1 MHHFKMEKSIQIAKS
16 VLANMFKI
24 ETIHFEKHLSR
35 SANINEARRFL
46 IFYLYT
52 ECNIK
57 HLHMKKYVPA
67 LTNHAT
73 SIHHFRKM
81 TDLMEMEKGTKNLYT
96 EFRTTMIDHGHSHL
110 MKDYTNAVQDLAVIQ
125 NRLSTLK
132 KMI

>member
-1 MHHFKMEKSIQIAKS
+1 MEKSIQIAKS

>member
-1 MHHFKMEKSIQIAKS
+1 MEKSIQIAKS
-16 VLANMFKI
+16 VLGNMFKI

-52 ECNIK
+52 ECKIK
-57 HLHMKKYVPA
+57 HLHMKKYIPA
-67 LTNHAT
+67 LQNHAT

-81 TDLMEMEKGTKNLYT
+81 SDLMEMEVNTRNLYD
-96 EFRTTMIDHGHSHL
+96 EFKTTMIEQGHSHL
-110 MKDYTNAVQDLAVIQ
+110 MNDYTNAVQDLAAIQ

>member
-1 MHHFKMEKSIQIAKS
+1 MEKSIQIAKS
-16 VLANMFKI
+16 VLGNMFNI

-67 LTNHAT
+67 LQNHAT

-81 TDLMEMEKGTKNLYT
+81 ADLMEMEKDTKNLYD
-96 EFRTTMIDHGHSHL
+96 EFRTTMIEHGHSHL

-125 NRLSTLK
+125 NRLEKLK

>member
-1 MHHFKMEKSIQIAKS
+1 
-16 VLANMFKI
+16 MFKI

-52 ECNIK
+52 ECKIK
-57 HLHMKKYVPA
+57 HLHMKKYIPA
-67 LTNHAT
+67 LQNHAT

-81 TDLMEMEKGTKNLYT
+81 SDLMEMEVNTRNLYD
-96 EFRTTMIDHGHSHL
+96 EFKTTMIEQGHSHL
-110 MKDYTNAVQDLAVIQ
+110 MNDYTNAVQDLAAIQ

>member
-1 MHHFKMEKSIQIAKS
+1 MEKSIQIAKS
-16 VLANMFKI
+16 VLGNMFNI
-24 ETIHFEKHLSR
+24 QTIHFEKHLSR

-46 IFYLYT
+46 IYYLFT

-57 HLHMKKYVPA
+57 HLHMKQYVPA
-67 LTNHAT
+67 LQNHAT

-81 TDLMEMEKGTKNLYT
+81 SDLMEIENETKNLYS
-96 EFRTTMIDHGHSHL
+96 EFRTTMIEHGHSHL

-125 NRLSTLK
+125 NRLEKLK

>member
-1 MHHFKMEKSIQIAKS
+1 MEKSIQIAKS
-16 VLANMFKI
+16 VLGKMFNI
-24 ETIHFEKHLSR
+24 DPIHFEKHITR
-35 SANINEARRFL
+35 TARVNEARRFL
-46 IFYLYT
+46 IYYLYA

-57 HLHMKKYVPA
+57 HQHMKKHVPA
-67 LTNHAT
+67 LQNHAT

-81 TDLMEMEKGTKNLYT
+81 SDLMELEKETKNLYA

-110 MKDYTNAVQDLAVIQ
+110 MKDYTNAVQDLQVIQ

>member
-1 MHHFKMEKSIQIAKS
+1 MEKSIQIAKS
-16 VLANMFKI
+16 VLGNMFNI

-46 IFYLYT
+46 IYYLYS

-57 HLHMKKYVPA
+57 HLHMKQYVPA
-67 LTNHAT
+67 LQNHAT

-81 TDLMEMEKGTKNLYT
+81 ADLMEIENETKNLYA

-125 NRLSTLK
+125 NRLEKLK